1 MASTSTRRGVN
12 MNNIQCIIDI
22 KTTFISVMVT
32 GSLVTTARILA
43 ATSTLLRSVDLG
55 GNCQSECS
63 IDRSELLVFFI
74 STADLLIVVTCA
86 GDPRSSNRRGEAHR
100 RLGQHHGLQP

>member
-1 MASTSTRRGVN
+1 

-63 IDRSELLVFFI
+63 IDRSELLVFSLFI
-74 STADLLIVVTCA
+74 SRADLLIVTCTLY
-86 GDPRSSNRRGEAHR
+86 R
-100 RLGQHHGLQP
+100 

>member
-1 MASTSTRRGVN
+1 

-55 GNCQSECS
+55 GNCQSECL
-63 IDRSELLVFFI
+63 IFSELLVFLFI
-74 STADLLIVVTCA
+74 FRADLLIVVTCA

>member
-1 MASTSTRRGVN
+1 
-12 MNNIQCIIDI
+12 MNNIQYIIDI

-55 GNCQSECS
+55 GNCQSECL
-63 IDRSELLVFFI
+63 IFSELLVFFLFI
-74 STADLLIVVTCA
+74 SRADLLIVVTCA

>member
-1 MASTSTRRGVN
+1 

-43 ATSTLLRSVDLG
+43 ATSTHLRSVDLG

-63 IDRSELLVFFI
+63 IDPSELLVFFFFLSPQQI
-74 STADLLIVVTCA
+74 C
-86 GDPRSSNRRGEAHR
+86 
-100 RLGQHHGLQP
+100 

>member
-1 MASTSTRRGVN
+1 MRILTIRYKNRDAWYEAPFLAPFYLAPHSSSMN

-22 KTTFISVMVT
+22 KTTFISIMVT

-63 IDRSELLVFFI
+63 IDRSELLVFFFLSPEQI
-74 STADLLIVVTCA
+74 C
-86 GDPRSSNRRGEAHR
+86 
-100 RLGQHHGLQP
+100 